1 MESSVLTEVCKCG
14 GSRTKCVL
22 TVSTLPWNLFDL
34 CFELNSCLPHHLSRS
49 GKPRQEGLKVNV
61 SLVITRQ
68 TVLFQT
74 KERRRFTRPSTRAG
88 QQGEEVCRAVRPG
101 GAASAGRQTMARC
114 AGGVGVPAEDVRAGR
129 GPRLPA
135 DAAGGP
141 ALQPTPAAHPAET
154 PQASRIYGT

>member
-1 MESSVLTEVCKCG
+1 MESNVLREAYRCG
-14 GSRTKCVL
+14 GSRTTCVL
-22 TVSTLPWNLFDL
+22 TVSTLPWNLFGL
-34 CFELNSCLPHHLSRS
+34 CFELNSCLPRHLSRS

-88 QQGEEVCRAVRPG
+88 QRGEEVCRAVRPG
-101 GAASAGRQTMARC
+101 GAASAGRRTMARC

-129 GPRLPA
+129 GPRQPA

-154 PQASRIYGT
+154 PQACRISGT